1 MNEWVDGGGW
11 WRLKCVCAR
20 AGTRAHDGLYY
31 RGARLI
37 NKRTLKVD
45 EVALLVELGALETER
60 VDDVVD
66 LDGLVLKGL
75 LTLLGGGVGTN
86 VDLDG
91 ALLNHGAVGLIGDAI
106 ADLSE
111 VVRVRDDLV
120 AGDDILL
127 REKKRG

>member
-1 MNEWVDGGGW
+1 MLVNGINRWRVGWVVRCPRGGGG
-11 WRLKCVCAR
+11 RM
-20 AGTRAHDGLYY
+20 GLY
-31 RGARLI
+31 RGETEH
-37 NKRTLKVD
+37 TLKVD
-45 EVALLVELGALETER
+45 EVTLLVELGALEAER

-106 ADLSE
+106 DLLE
-111 VVRVRDDLV
+111 VIGVRDDLV
-120 AGDDILL
+120 TGDDIL
-127 REKKRG
+127 